1 MTPSARWSFSGRV
14 LFSSAFVLTSALIAL
29 AIALQQGIPV
39 VLACAVTLLTSLL
52 ALFMLL
58 GRQIRRRQQILAT
71 LEDGIKSIKDGDLSL
86 RISPSSDPD
95 LARLIALYNQLS
107 TNLKQQKQKLNQKE
121 LVLDSIVQA
130 SPMATLLLDKHR
142 HIVYHNAA
150 ARQLLNKQPGAL
162 TGSSLDTAC
171 DTLPE
176 ALAQALNNDYSGML
190 SFEQQEQK
198 HTFYLGAESV
208 TLNYQPH
215 TLVICKNVSA
225 EQNREEIMLWKNAI
239 RLISH
244 ELNNS
249 LAPIQSL
256 TGSAQTMLNQQKHLD
271 LLPDMLDTIS
281 QRAQNLSEFI
291 QRYAEYAR
299 LPAPCCAVHPVAPV
313 LERLQVLY
321 PFTLLGSAP
330 TGNGYFDVAQIE
342 QVLLNLLKNAHES
355 GSDKA
360 DIAVQVVQEQTRL
373 RFAVVD
379 RGSGIQSGNLHQALQ
394 PFYSTKSHGTGLG
407 LSLCHDIIT
416 AHQGQLRLRNREK
429 GGLMVEFDLP
439 LKENTK

>member
-1 MTPSARWSFSGRV
+1 MSTSSHWSFSGRI
-14 LFSSAFVLTSALIAL
+14 LLSSGFVLTCALLAL
-29 AIALQQGIPV
+29 AIALHHQVPV
-39 VLACAVTLLTSLL
+39 LFACSVILLVSLMM
-52 ALFMLL
+52 LFLLL
-58 GRQIRRRQQILAT
+58 GHYTRRRQRILAT

-86 RISPSSDPD
+86 RISPTPDPD
-95 LARLIALYNQLS
+95 LARLIDLYNQLT

-130 SPMATLLLDKHR
+130 SPMATLLLDKQR

-150 ARQLLNKQPGAL
+150 ARQLLKKQPGAL
-162 TGSSLDTAC
+162 TGSSLEVAC
-171 DTLPE
+171 DDLPT
-176 ALAQALNNDYSGML
+176 ALAQALNSGYTGML

-198 HTFYLGAESV
+198 HTYYLGVEPV

-215 TLVICKNVSA
+215 SLVICKNVSA

-256 TGSAQTMLNQQKHLD
+256 TGSAQTMLSQQKHLE
-271 LLPDMLDTIS
+271 LLPDMLDTVS
-281 QRAQNLSEFI
+281 QRAHNLSDFI

-299 LPAPCCAVHPVAPV
+299 LPAPSCAAHAIAPL
-313 LERLQVLY
+313 LERLQALY
-321 PFTLLGSAP
+321 PFTLLGTVPAD
-330 TGNGYFDVAQIE
+330 TGYFDVAQVE

-355 GSDKA
+355 GSDKGE
-360 DIAVQVVQEQTRL
+360 ISVRVVQSQTRL

-379 RGSGIQSGNLHQALQ
+379 RGSGILPGNLHQALQ
-394 PFYSTKSHGTGLG
+394 PFYSTKAQGTGLG

-439 LKENTK
+439 LGENPH

>member
-1 MTPSARWSFSGRV
+1 MNVRLHWSFAGQILLSTTLV
-14 LFSSAFVLTSALIAL
+14 LACALIAL
-29 AIALQQGIPV
+29 AIALHHQIPV
-39 VLACAVTLLTSLL
+39 IIASCSILLISLLTLL
-52 ALFMLL
+52 ALLSRL
-58 GRQIRRRQQILAT
+58 TARRQRVLAT

-86 RISPSSDPD
+86 RISPTSDPE
-95 LARLIALYNQLS
+95 LTSLIELYNQLT

-150 ARQLLNKQPGAL
+150 ARQLLNKQAGAL
-162 TGSSLDTAC
+162 TGSTLETAS
-171 DTLPE
+171 DALP
-176 ALAQALNNDYSGML
+176 APLAQALSLGYAGML

-198 HTFYLGAESV
+198 HTFYLGIEQV

-256 TGSAQTMLNQQKHLD
+256 TSSAQTMLNQQKHLE

-281 QRAQNLSEFI
+281 QRAHNLSEFI

-299 LPAPCCAVHPVAPV
+299 LPAPSSATHAIAP
-313 LERLQVLY
+313 LLDRLQTFY
-321 PFTLLGSAP
+321 PFTLLGTVPDYS
-330 TGNGYFDVAQIE
+330 GDFDLAQVE

-355 GSDKA
+355 GSDKSE
-360 DIAVQVVQEQTRL
+360 ISVQVVRDQSRL
-373 RFAVVD
+373 RFAIVD
-379 RGSGIQSGNLHQALQ
+379 RGCGIQPGNLHQALQ
-394 PFYSTKSHGTGLG
+394 PFYSTKSQGTGLG

-439 LKENTK
+439 LGENGQ